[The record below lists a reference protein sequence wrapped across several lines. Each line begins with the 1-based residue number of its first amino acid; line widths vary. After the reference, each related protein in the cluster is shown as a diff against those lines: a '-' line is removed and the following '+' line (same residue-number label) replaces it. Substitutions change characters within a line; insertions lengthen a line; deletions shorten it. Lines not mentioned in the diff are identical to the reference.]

1 LDEFLRELGVGEQ
14 INPVPS
20 FPEDT
25 HEDVRPKTEEE
36 RLAETA
42 AKRADIVGRQEKWF
56 ELLHAGVK
64 ETGDGLVK
72 TIQSLRDAAAED
84 VRSFGTR
91 PSEASSEAGPNK
103 VDKEVVKDPRSL
115 AWVEQDGEKLIKGL
129 EVYLRKAEGRCNDW
143 KIAQDAPDDET
154 KKLKHDTARKEK
166 EKFSDIISKVEGK
179 FSARVD
185 DVRSNVHKWYVDLK
199 EREAGEVVRASSV
212 IRDLATRAQED
223 IGMDYAWLD
232 DVTYLD
238 WQRYHDLMRGE
249 L

>member
-1 LDEFLRELGVGEQ
+1 
-14 INPVPS
+14 
-20 FPEDT
+20 
-25 HEDVRPKTEEE
+25 
-36 RLAETA
+36 
-42 AKRADIVGRQEKWF
+42 
-56 ELLHAGVK
+56 
-64 ETGDGLVK
+64 
-72 TIQSLRDAAAED
+72 
-84 VRSFGTR
+84 
-91 PSEASSEAGPNK
+91 